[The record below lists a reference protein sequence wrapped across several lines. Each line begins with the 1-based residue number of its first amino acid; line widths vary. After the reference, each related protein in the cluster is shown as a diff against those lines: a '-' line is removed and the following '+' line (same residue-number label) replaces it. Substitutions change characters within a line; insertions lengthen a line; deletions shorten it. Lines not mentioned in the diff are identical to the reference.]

1 VSSDRI
7 SALRHARDIVQDMR
21 WRGIP
26 VPPLYASM
34 AEEFQA
40 LVDSGDYAAWC
51 AASDRR
57 AHGPADREGRLSPTG
72 RRR

>member
-1 VSSDRI
+1 VGPAVSSDRI
-7 SALRHARDIVQDMR
+7 SALRHAREIVYDMR
-21 WRGIP
+21 WRGIA

-51 AASDRR
+51 ATPDRG
-57 AHGPADREGRLSPTG
+57 AHERTDRKA
-72 RRR
+72 